1 MNSYFRHQQ
10 NGKPYKR
17 QLMYTPKHYKNP
29 NIDQAL
35 EFMKCF
41 NFGTIITS
49 EADRPIATHLPFIIS
64 KRENQIIITSHFAK
78 ANEQATLFE
87 TKNILTIFSEPH
99 AYISPKF
106 YDKKQNVPTWNYVSV
121 HAYGTAKIID
131 EEKEVFHVLEQMIN
145 SFESDYLKQWHEL
158 PISYKSRMAKGI
170 TAFEITVNE
179 LQFKEK
185 LSQNK
190 TAVERK
196 RIIDEFSESDSLNEK
211 LIAKYMSKN
220 NK

>member
-1 MNSYFRHQQ
+1 
-10 NGKPYKR
+10 
-17 QLMYTPKHYKNP
+17 MYTPKHYN
-29 NIDQAL
+29 NTNTDQAL
-35 EFMKCF
+35 GFMKRF

-49 EADRPIATHLPFIIS
+49 DAEKPIATHLPFVIS
-64 KRENQIIITSHFAK
+64 KEGGKIILTSHFAK
-78 ANEQATLFE
+78 ANEQANRFE
-87 TKNILTIFSEPH
+87 TKKILTIFSEPH

-131 EEKEVFHVLEQMIN
+131 EEKEVFRILEQMIN

-158 PISYKSRMAKGI
+158 PVSYKSRMAKGI
-170 TAFEITVNE
+170 IAFEIAVNE

-190 TAVERK
+190 TETERK
-196 RIIDEFSESDSLNEK
+196 RIVNQFSDSENTNEK

-220 NK
+220 NNR

>member
-1 MNSYFRHQQ
+1 
-10 NGKPYKR
+10 
-17 QLMYTPKHYKNP
+17 MYTPKHYNNT

-49 EADRPIATHLPFIIS
+49 EADRPRATHLPFVIS
-64 KRENQIIITSHFAK
+64 KRDNQIIITTHFAK

-99 AYISPKF
+99 AYVSPKF

-121 HAYGTAKIID
+121 HAYGRAKIID
-131 EEKEVFHVLEQMIN
+131 EEKEVFRVLEQMIN

-170 TAFEITVNE
+170 IAFEIAVNE

-190 TAVERK
+190 TETERK
-196 RIIDEFSESDSLNEK
+196 RIVNQFSESENTNEK

-220 NK
+220 NNR

>member
-1 MNSYFRHQQ
+1 
-10 NGKPYKR
+10 
-17 QLMYTPKHYKNP
+17 MYTPKHYN
-29 NIDQAL
+29 NTNTDEAL
-35 EFMKCF
+35 EFMKRF

-49 EADRPIATHLPFIIS
+49 EADKPIATHLPFVIS
-64 KRENQIIITSHFAK
+64 KRENQIILTSHFAK

-131 EEKEVFHVLEQMIN
+131 AEKDVYGVLEQMIM
-145 SFESDYLKQWHEL
+145 SFESDYLKQWHQL
-158 PISYKSRMAKGI
+158 PASYKSRMAKGI
-170 TAFEITVNE
+170 IAFEITVNE

-190 TAVERK
+190 KESERK
-196 RIIDEFSESDSLNEK
+196 RIVEKFSESDIANEK

-220 NK
+220 SK